1 MFTKREPKGGDRMN
15 QLQVFNNEE
24 FGQVRT
30 VVQGED
36 VWFVAKDVCDVLGIN
51 KQRDAYSRL
60 DEDERGS
67 VLVDTLGGQQNMNA
81 INESGLY
88 SLILRSRKPQAKA
101 FKKWVTSE
109 VLPSIRKHGAYMTP
123 NTINALLQDP
133 DLIIGLA
140 SQLKQEQQARQ
151 VAEHKNLMLTQQIA
165 ENASKITY
173 LDQILQSQDTVTVS
187 QVAAD
192 YGLSAV
198 RLNKIL
204 NDEKVQYKVNKQW
217 LLYSKYQ
224 NKGYTKS
231 QTVDVTH
238 SDGSRSVKMNTRWTQ
253 KGRLFIHEILKKHGI
268 IPEMDKEAV

>member
-1 MFTKREPKGGDRMN
+1 MN

-30 VVQGED
+30 VVQSED
-36 VWFVAKDVCDVLGIN
+36 VWFVAKDVAEVLGYNNTSKAI
-51 KQRDAYSRL
+51 QMHV
-60 DEDERGS
+60 DEDEKADLPIWDGR
-67 VLVDTLGGQQNMNA
+67 QNRNQKV

-88 SLILRSRKPQAKA
+88 SLILSSKLPSAKK

-109 VLPSIRKHGAYMTP
+109 VLPSIRKHGTYMTP
-123 NTINALLQDP
+123 KTINALLQDP

-151 VAEHKNLMLTQQIA
+151 VAEQKNLMLTQQIA

-187 QVAAD
+187 QIAAD
-192 YGLSAV
+192 YGLSAMK
-198 RLNKIL
+198 LNKIL
-204 NDEKVQYKVNKQW
+204 NDEKVQYKVNNQW
-217 LLYSKYQ
+217 LLYSKHQ

-231 QTVDVTH
+231 KTVDVVHT
-238 SDGSRSVKMNTRWTQ
+238 DGSRSVKMNTRWTQ
-253 KGRLFIHEILKKHGI
+253 NGRLFIHELLTKRGI
-268 IPEMDKEAV
+268 IPEMDREAV

>member
-1 MFTKREPKGGDRMN
+1 MN
-15 QLQVFNNEE
+15 QLQVFNNKE

-30 VVQGED
+30 VTQGKD
-36 VWFVAKDVCDVLGIN
+36 VWFVAKDVASVLEY
-51 KQRDAYSRL
+51 RDTHNMVRFL
-60 DEDERGS
+60 DEYEKDTHQVS
-67 VLVDTLGGQQNMNA
+67 TLGGTQTMKI

-88 SLILRSRKPQAKA
+88 SAILKSKKPQAKQ

-123 NTINALLQDP
+123 KTINALLQDP

-151 VAEHKNLMLTQQIA
+151 IAQQKNLMLTQQIA

-192 YGLSAV
+192 YGLSAMK
-198 RLNKIL
+198 LNKIL
-204 NDEKVQYKVNKQW
+204 NDERVQYKVNNQW
-217 LLYSKYQ
+217 LLYSKHQ

-231 QTVDVTH
+231 KTVDVVHT
-238 SDGSRSVKMNTRWTQ
+238 DGSRSVKMNTRWTQ
-253 KGRLFIHEILKKHGI
+253 KGRLFIHELLTKRGI
-268 IPEMDKEAV
+268 IPEMDRAAV

>member
-1 MFTKREPKGGDRMN
+1 MN

-30 VVQGED
+30 VVKDED
-36 VWFVAKDVCDVLGIN
+36 VWFVAKDVAEVLGYNNTSKAI
-51 KQRDAYSRL
+51 QMHV
-60 DEDERGS
+60 DEDEKSDLPIWDGR
-67 VLVDTLGGQQNMNA
+67 QNRNQKV

-88 SLILRSRKPQAKA
+88 SLILSSKLPSAKK

-151 VAEHKNLMLTQQIA
+151 IAEQKNLMLTQQIA

-192 YGLSAV
+192 YGLSAMK
-198 RLNKIL
+198 LNKIL
-204 NDEKVQYKVNKQW
+204 NDEKVQYKVNNQW
-217 LLYSKYQ
+217 LLYSKHQ

-231 QTVDVTH
+231 KTVDVVHT
-238 SDGSRSVKMNTRWTQ
+238 DGSRSIKMNTRWTQ
-253 KGRLFIHEILKKHGI
+253 KGRLFIHELLTKRGI
-268 IPEMDKEAV
+268 IPEMDREAV

>member
-1 MFTKREPKGGDRMN
+1 MN
-15 QLQVFNNEE
+15 QVQIFNSEE

-30 VVQGED
+30 VLQGED
-36 VWFVAKDVCDVLGIN
+36 AWFVAKDVCEVLEIKN
-51 KQRDAYSRL
+51 TTDALKRL
-60 DEDERGS
+60 DEDERS
-67 VLVDTLGGQQNMNA
+67 RFNLGRQGETNC

-88 SLILRSRKPQAKA
+88 SLILGSRKPQAKA

-123 NTINALLQDP
+123 NTINALLQNP

-151 VAEHKNLMLTQQIA
+151 VAEQKNLMLTQQIA

-192 YGLSAV
+192 YGLSAMK
-198 RLNKIL
+198 LNKIL
-204 NDEKVQYKVNKQW
+204 KEEKVQYKVNNQW
-217 LLYSKYQ
+217 LLYSKHQ

-231 QTVDVTH
+231 KTVDVIH

-253 KGRLFIHEILKKHGI
+253 KGRLFIHEILTKRGI
-268 IPEMDKEAV
+268 IPEMDREAI

>member
-1 MFTKREPKGGDRMN
+1 MN

-36 VWFVAKDVCDVLGIN
+36 VWFVAKDVCDILELNDTN
-51 KQRDAYSRL
+51 KALLALDDDEKAKHEQYS
-60 DEDERGS
+60 GS
-67 VLVDTLGGQQNMNA
+67 GRKPMI

-123 NTINALLQDP
+123 KTINALLQDP

-151 VAEHKNLMLTQQIA
+151 IAEQKNLMLTQQIA

-192 YGLSAV
+192 YGLSAMK
-198 RLNKIL
+198 LNKIL
-204 NDEKVQYKVNKQW
+204 NDEKVQYKVNNQW
-217 LLYSKYQ
+217 LLYSKHQ

-231 QTVDVTH
+231 KTVDVVHT
-238 SDGSRSVKMNTRWTQ
+238 DGSRSIKMNTRWTQ
-253 KGRLFIHEILKKHGI
+253 KGRLFIHELLTKRGI
-268 IPEMDKEAV
+268 IPEMDREAV

>member
-1 MFTKREPKGGDRMN
+1 MN
-15 QLQVFNNEE
+15 QFQVFNNEE
-24 FGQVRT
+24 LGQVRT
-30 VVQGED
+30 VVKGED
-36 VWFVAKDVCDVLGIN
+36 VWFIAKDVCEVLEIKN
-51 KQRDAYSRL
+51 TTQAVQKL
-60 DEDERGS
+60 DEDE
-67 VLVDTLGGQQNMNA
+67 VTMFNIGGLSGNTNI

-88 SLILRSRKPQAKA
+88 SLIMTSRKQQAKA

-151 VAEHKNLMLTQQIA
+151 VAEQKNLMLTQQIA

-173 LDQILQSQDTVTVS
+173 LDQILQSKDTVTVS

-192 YGLSAV
+192 YGLSAMK
-198 RLNKIL
+198 LNKIL
-204 NDEKVQYKVNKQW
+204 KEEKVQYKVNNQW
-217 LLYSKYQ
+217 LLYAKHQ

-231 QTVDVTH
+231 KTVDVIHT
-238 SDGSRSVKMNTRWTQ
+238 DGSRSVKMNTRWTQ
-253 KGRLFIHEILKKHGI
+253 KGRLFIHELLTKHGI
-268 IPEMDKEAV
+268 IPEMDREAV

>member
-1 MFTKREPKGGDRMN
+1 MK

-24 FGQVRT
+24 FGQIRT

-36 VWFVAKDVCDVLGIN
+36 VWFVAKDVADVLGY
-51 KQRDAYSRL
+51 RDTHNMVRFL
-60 DEDERGS
+60 DEDEKDTHQVS
-67 VLVDTLGGQQNMNA
+67 TLGGNQTMKV

-88 SLILRSRKPQAKA
+88 SAILKSKKPQAKA

-109 VLPSIRKHGAYMTP
+109 VLPSIRKHGAYMTL

-151 VAEHKNLMLTQQIA
+151 VAEQKNLMLTQQIA

-192 YGLSAV
+192 YGLSAMK
-198 RLNKIL
+198 LNKIL
-204 NDEKVQYKVNKQW
+204 KEEKVQYKVNNQW
-217 LLYSKYQ
+217 LLYSKHQ

-231 QTVDVTH
+231 KTVDVVHT
-238 SDGSRSVKMNTRWTQ
+238 DGSRSVKMNTRWTQ
-253 KGRLFIHEILKKHGI
+253 KGRLFIHEILTKRGI
-268 IPEMDKEAV
+268 IPEMDREAM

>member
-1 MFTKREPKGGDRMN
+1 MN
-15 QLQVFNNEE
+15 KLQVFNNEE
-24 FGQVRT
+24 LGQVRT
-30 VVQGED
+30 VVKGED
-36 VWFVAKDVCDVLGIN
+36 VWFVAKDVCEVLEIKN
-51 KQRDAYSRL
+51 TTQAMQKL
-60 DEDERGS
+60 DPEERTMFNIGRQGE
-67 VLVDTLGGQQNMNA
+67 TNI

-88 SLILRSRKPQAKA
+88 SLIMTSRKPQSKA

-151 VAEHKNLMLTQQIA
+151 IAEQKNLMLTQQIA

-192 YGLSAV
+192 YGLSAMK
-198 RLNKIL
+198 LNKIL
-204 NDEKVQYKVNKQW
+204 NDEKVQYKVNNQW
-217 LLYSKYQ
+217 LLYSKHQ

-231 QTVDVTH
+231 KTVDVVHT
-238 SDGSRSVKMNTRWTQ
+238 DGSRSIKMNTRWTQ
-253 KGRLFIHEILKKHGI
+253 KGRLFIHELLTKRGI
-268 IPEMDKEAV
+268 IPEMDREAV

>member
-1 MFTKREPKGGDRMN
+1 MN
-15 QLQVFNNEE
+15 KLQVFNNEE

-36 VWFVAKDVCDVLGIN
+36 VWFVAKDVAEVLGYNNTSKAI
-51 KQRDAYSRL
+51 QMHV
-60 DEDERGS
+60 DEDEKADLPIWDGR
-67 VLVDTLGGQQNMNA
+67 QNRNQKV

-88 SLILRSRKPQAKA
+88 SLILSSKLPSAKK

-151 VAEHKNLMLTQQIA
+151 IAEQKNLMLTQQIA

-192 YGLSAV
+192 YGLSAMK
-198 RLNKIL
+198 LNKIL
-204 NDEKVQYKVNKQW
+204 NDEKVQYKVNNQW
-217 LLYSKYQ
+217 LLYSKHQ

-231 QTVDVTH
+231 KTVDVVHT
-238 SDGSRSVKMNTRWTQ
+238 DGSRSVKMNTRWTQ
-253 KGRLFIHEILKKHGI
+253 KGRIFIHELLKKRGI
-268 IPEMDKEAV
+268 IPEMDREAV

>member
-1 MFTKREPKGGDRMN
+1 MN
-15 QLQVFNNEE
+15 KLQVFNNEE

-30 VVQGED
+30 VVQDED
-36 VWFVAKDVCDVLGIN
+36 VWFVAKDVADVLGYNNTSKAI
-51 KQRDAYSRL
+51 QMHV
-60 DEDERGS
+60 DEDEKADLPIWDGR
-67 VLVDTLGGQQNMNA
+67 QNRNQKV

-88 SLILRSRKPQAKA
+88 SLILSSKLPSAKK

-151 VAEHKNLMLTQQIA
+151 VAEQKNLMLTQQIA

-192 YGLSAV
+192 YGLSAMK
-198 RLNKIL
+198 LNKIL
-204 NDEKVQYKVNKQW
+204 NDEKVQYKVNNQW
-217 LLYSKYQ
+217 LLYSKHQ

-231 QTVDVTH
+231 KTVDVVHT
-238 SDGSRSVKMNTRWTQ
+238 DGSRSVKMNTRWTQ
-253 KGRLFIHEILKKHGI
+253 KGRLFIHELLTKRGI
-268 IPEMDKEAV
+268 IPEMDREAV

>member
-1 MFTKREPKGGDRMN
+1 MN

-24 FGQVRT
+24 LGQVRT
-30 VVQGED
+30 VVKDED
-36 VWFVAKDVCDVLGIN
+36 VWFVAKDVCEVLEIKN
-51 KQRDAYSRL
+51 TTQAMQKL
-60 DEDERGS
+60 DPEERTMFNIGRQGE
-67 VLVDTLGGQQNMNA
+67 TNI

-88 SLILRSRKPQAKA
+88 SLIMTSRKPQAKA

-123 NTINALLQDP
+123 KTINALLQDP

-151 VAEHKNLMLTQQIA
+151 VAEQKNLMLTQQIA

-187 QVAAD
+187 QIAAD
-192 YGLSAV
+192 YGLSAM

-204 NDEKVQYKVNKQW
+204 NDEKVQYKVNNQW
-217 LLYSKYQ
+217 LLYSKHQ

-231 QTVDVTH
+231 KTVDVVHT
-238 SDGSRSVKMNTRWTQ
+238 DGSRSVKMNTRWTQ
-253 KGRLFIHEILKKHGI
+253 KGRLFIHELLTKRGI
-268 IPEMDKEAV
+268 IPEMDREAV

>member
-1 MFTKREPKGGDRMN
+1 MN
-15 QLQVFNNEE
+15 QLQVFNNKE

-36 VWFVAKDVCDVLGIN
+36 VWFVAQDVCDVLGIN

-67 VLVDTLGGQQNMNA
+67 VLVDTLGGTQNVNA

-123 NTINALLQDP
+123 STINALLQDP

-140 SQLKQEQQARQ
+140 SQLKNEQQARQ
-151 VAEHKNLMLTQQIA
+151 VAEQKNLMLTQQIA

-231 QTVDVTH
+231 QTVDVIH

-253 KGRLFIHEILKKHGI
+253 KGRLFIHEILTKRGI

>member
-1 MFTKREPKGGDRMN
+1 MD

-30 VVQGED
+30 VTQGEE
-36 VWFVAKDVCDVLGIN
+36 VLFVAKDICEVLEI
-51 KQRDAYSRL
+51 KQSSVALKKL
-60 DEDERGS
+60 DEDEKAVINIHTPGGS
-67 VLVDTLGGQQNMNA
+67 QGTWG

-88 SLILRSRKPQAKA
+88 SLIMTSRKPQAKA

-151 VAEHKNLMLTQQIA
+151 VAEQKNLMLTQQIT

-204 NDEKVQYKVNKQW
+204 NDEKIQYKVNKQW
-217 LLYSKYQ
+217 LLYSKHQ

-253 KGRLFIHEILKKHGI
+253 KGRLFIHEILNKRGI
-268 IPEMDKEAV
+268 IPEMDKQAV

>member
-1 MFTKREPKGGDRMN
+1 MN
-15 QLQVFNNEE
+15 QLKKFKNEIFE
-24 FGQVRT
+24 VSAKFEN
-30 VVQGED
+30 GEVLFD
-36 VWFVAKDVCDVLGIN
+36 LEQVAKSLGIARTKN
-51 KQRDAYSRL
+51 DKVYVRWDRVNSYLPKNSPQVGKGDL
-60 DEDERGS
+60 
-67 VLVDTLGGQQNMNA
+67 
-81 INESGLY
+81 IPESIVYKL
-88 SLILRSRKPQAKA
+88 A
-101 FKKWVTSE
+101 FKASNDIAEQFQDWLAIE

-151 VAEHKNLMLTQQIA
+151 IA

-192 YGLSAV
+192 YGLSAM

-204 NDEKVQYKVNKQW
+204 KEEKIQYKVNDQW
-217 LLYSKYQ
+217 LLYSKHQ

-231 QTVDVTH
+231 KTVDVTH

-253 KGRLFIHEILKKHGI
+253 KGRIFIHEILTKQGT
-268 IPEMDKEAV
+268 IPEMDKEAI

>member
-1 MFTKREPKGGDRMN
+1 MN

-36 VWFVAKDVCDVLGIN
+36 VWFVAKDVCEVLEIKN
-51 KQRDAYSRL
+51 TTQAMHKL
-60 DEDERGS
+60 DPEERTMFNIGRQGE
-67 VLVDTLGGQQNMNA
+67 TNI

-88 SLILRSRKPQAKA
+88 SLIMTSRKPQAKA

-151 VAEHKNLMLTQQIA
+151 IAEQKNLMLTQQIA

-187 QVAAD
+187 QIAAD
-192 YGLSAV
+192 YGLSAM

-204 NDEKVQYKVNKQW
+204 NDEKVQYKVNNQW
-217 LLYSKYQ
+217 LLYSKHQ

-231 QTVDVTH
+231 KTVDVVHT
-238 SDGSRSVKMNTRWTQ
+238 DGSRSVKMNTRWTQ
-253 KGRLFIHEILKKHGI
+253 KGRLFIHELLTKRGI
-268 IPEMDKEAV
+268 IPEMDREAV

>member
-1 MFTKREPKGGDRMN
+1 MN
-15 QLQVFNNEE
+15 KLQVFNNEE
-24 FGQVRT
+24 LGQVRT
-30 VVQGED
+30 VVKGED
-36 VWFVAKDVCDVLGIN
+36 VWFVAKDVCEVLEIKN
-51 KQRDAYSRL
+51 TTQAMQKL
-60 DEDERGS
+60 DPEERTMFNIGRQGE
-67 VLVDTLGGQQNMNA
+67 TNI

-88 SLILRSRKPQAKA
+88 SLIMTSRKPQAKA

-140 SQLKQEQQARQ
+140 SQLKQEQQARKI
-151 VAEHKNLMLTQQIA
+151 AEQKNLMLTQQIA

-192 YGLSAV
+192 YGLSAMK
-198 RLNKIL
+198 LNKIL
-204 NDEKVQYKVNKQW
+204 NDEKVQYKVNNQW
-217 LLYSKYQ
+217 LLYSKHQ

-231 QTVDVTH
+231 KTVDVVHT
-238 SDGSRSVKMNTRWTQ
+238 DGSRSIKMNTRWTQ
-253 KGRLFIHEILKKHGI
+253 KGRLFIHELLTKRGI
-268 IPEMDKEAV
+268 IPEMDREAV

>member
-1 MFTKREPKGGDRMN
+1 MN
-15 QLQVFNNEE
+15 RLQVFNNEE

-30 VVQGED
+30 VTQGED
-36 VWFVAKDVCDVLGIN
+36 VLFVAKDICEVLKI
-51 KQRDAYSRL
+51 KQSSVALKKL
-60 DEDERGS
+60 DEDEKAVINIHTPGGS
-67 VLVDTLGGQQNMNA
+67 QDTWG

-88 SLILRSRKPQAKA
+88 SLIMTSRKPQAKA

-151 VAEHKNLMLTQQIA
+151 VAEQKNLMLTQQIA

-192 YGLSAV
+192 YGLSAM

-204 NDEKVQYKVNKQW
+204 KEEKIQYKVNDQW
-217 LLYSKYQ
+217 LLYSKHQ

-231 QTVDVTH
+231 KTVDVTH

-253 KGRLFIHEILKKHGI
+253 KGRIFIHEILTKQGI
-268 IPEMDKEAV
+268 IPEMDKEAI

>member
-1 MFTKREPKGGDRMN
+1 MN

-24 FGQVRT
+24 LGQVRT
-30 VVQGED
+30 VVKGED
-36 VWFVAKDVCDVLGIN
+36 VWFVAKDVCEVLEIKN
-51 KQRDAYSRL
+51 TTQAMQKL
-60 DEDERGS
+60 DPEERTMFNIGRQGE
-67 VLVDTLGGQQNMNA
+67 TNI

-88 SLILRSRKPQAKA
+88 SLIMTSRKPQAKS

-151 VAEHKNLMLTQQIA
+151 VAEQKNLMLTQQIA
-165 ENASKITY
+165 ENSSKITY

-192 YGLSAV
+192 YSLSAIK
-198 RLNKIL
+198 LNKIL
-204 NDEKVQYKVNKQW
+204 NQEKVQYKVNNQW
-217 LLYSKYQ
+217 LLYSKHQ

-253 KGRLFIHEILKKHGI
+253 KGRLFIHEILTRRGI
-268 IPEMDKEAV
+268 VPEMDKKIV

>member
-1 MFTKREPKGGDRMN
+1 MN

-24 FGQVRT
+24 LGQVRT
-30 VVQGED
+30 VVKGED
-36 VWFVAKDVCDVLGIN
+36 VWFVAKDVCEVLEIKN
-51 KQRDAYSRL
+51 TTQAMQKL
-60 DEDERGS
+60 DTEERTMFNIGRQGE
-67 VLVDTLGGQQNMNA
+67 TNI

-88 SLILRSRKPQAKA
+88 SLIMTSRKPQAKA
-101 FKKWVTSE
+101 FKKWVTNE

-151 VAEHKNLMLTQQIA
+151 VAEQKNLMLTQQIA

-187 QVAAD
+187 QIAAD
-192 YGLSAV
+192 YGLSAMK
-198 RLNKIL
+198 LNKIL
-204 NDEKVQYKVNKQW
+204 NDERVQYKVNNQW
-217 LLYSKYQ
+217 LLYSKHQ

-231 QTVDVTH
+231 KTVDVVHT
-238 SDGSRSVKMNTRWTQ
+238 DGSRSVKMNTRWTQ
-253 KGRLFIHEILKKHGI
+253 KGRIFIHELLTKRGI
-268 IPEMDKEAV
+268 IPEMDREAV

>member
-1 MFTKREPKGGDRMN
+1 MNKLEKFSHNMFGNLEVLIKEGK
-15 QLQVFNNEE
+15 E
-24 FGQVRT
+24 FFPAT
-30 VVQGED
+30 D
-36 VWFVAKDVCDVLGIN
+36 VAKALG
-51 KQRDAYSRL
+51 YSNPHKAIK
-60 DEDERGS
+60 DHCKPEGVNEA
-67 VLVDTLGGQQNMNA
+67 LVPTNSGIQTKKF
-81 INESGLY
+81 INEPNLY
-88 SLILRSRKPQAKA
+88 RLIVKSKLPQAEQ
-101 FKKWVTSE
+101 FEKWVFVE

-151 VAEHKNLMLTQQIA
+151 VAEQKNLMLTQQIA

-198 RLNKIL
+198 KLNKIL
-204 NDEKVQYKVNKQW
+204 NDEKIQYKVNKQW

-253 KGRLFIHEILKKHGI
+253 KGRVFIHDILTKRGI
-268 IPEMDKEAV
+268 IPEMDREAV

>member
-1 MFTKREPKGGDRMN
+1 MN
-15 QLQVFNNEE
+15 QLQVFNNKE

-30 VVQGED
+30 VVQDEN
-36 VWFVAKDVCDVLGIN
+36 VWFVAKDVSDILGFSEASAMT
-51 KQRDAYSRL
+51 RTL
-60 DEDERGS
+60 DMDEKGLQDIQTVQGS
-67 VLVDTLGGQQNMNA
+67 QKLSV

-88 SLILRSRKPQAKA
+88 SSILRSRKPQAKA

-151 VAEHKNLMLTQQIA
+151 VAEQKNPMLTQQIA

-198 RLNKIL
+198 KLNKIL
-204 NDEKVQYKVNKQW
+204 NDEKIQYKVNKQW

-238 SDGSRSVKMNTRWTQ
+238 SEGSRSVKMNTRWTQ
-253 KGRLFIHEILKKHGI
+253 KGRVFIHDILTKRGI
-268 IPEMDKEAV
+268 IPEMDREAV